1 MGRIQD
7 EIEDAYHNE
16 RVERDRMAMIQRV
29 KEGEFDQIVA
39 TAYRHTNYVALI
51 DARILDGM
59 IDIIK
64 RKIT

>member
-1 MGRIQD
+1 
-7 EIEDAYHNE
+7 
-16 RVERDRMAMIQRV
+16 MAMIQRV